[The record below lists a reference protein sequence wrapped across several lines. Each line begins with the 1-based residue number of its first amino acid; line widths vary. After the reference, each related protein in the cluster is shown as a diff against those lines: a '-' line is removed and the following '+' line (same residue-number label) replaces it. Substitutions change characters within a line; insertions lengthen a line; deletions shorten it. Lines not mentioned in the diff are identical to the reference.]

1 MSRIGVVP
9 IEIPKDVT
17 AQYHQGTVT
26 VRGPKGTLTV
36 SILPQLDI
44 KIADNKILVEAK
56 KNDSFSKSLHGLIRT
71 NIANVVV
78 GVTKGW
84 ERSLELVGVGYRAS
98 GSGKQITLS
107 VGFSHPVVFSAG
119 ADINFTITDNTKVI
133 VWGIDKKLVGETAAR
148 IRAIRPPEPYK
159 GKGIR
164 YFGEVVRKK
173 AGKAVKAAGAA
184 A

>member
-1 MSRIGVVP
+1 M
-9 IEIPKDVT
+9 
-17 AQYHQGTVT
+17 
-26 VRGPKGTLTV
+26 
-36 SILPQLDI
+36 
-44 KIADNKILVEAK
+44 
-56 KNDSFSKSLHGLIRT
+56 
-71 NIANVVV
+71 
-78 GVTKGW
+78 
-84 ERSLELVGVGYRAS
+84 
-98 GSGKQITLS
+98 
-107 VGFSHPVVFSAG
+107 
-119 ADINFTITDNTKVI
+119 I